1 MLVLIFIYG
10 LLIGS
15 FLNVLIYR
23 IPRDENI
30 AWPGSHCTSC
40 GHDLKWHDNIPLLS
54 YLFLR
59 GKCRYCGQRINL
71 QYPVVELCNGII
83 YLILYLRFYHI
94 EKLDFVFYSLIA
106 SALIAIAAIDLKEQL
121 IPDSLVLSVLVF
133 SILHKTFLH
142 LHAGIAFPFFD
153 SVLGMLIAGGLFL
166 LIVLVSG
173 GGMGGG
179 DVTLIGA
186 LGFVLGVRMILL
198 VVFISFILGALIS
211 VFLLATSLKSRKDPI
226 PFGPF
231 IVLGYFIALFIGEE
245 LIVWYMYIFA

>member
-1 MLVLIFIYG
+1 MTAIIFIYG

-40 GHDLKWHDNIPLLS
+40 GHDLKWYDNIPLFS

-59 GKCRYCGQRINL
+59 GKCRYCGQKISF
-71 QYPVVELCNGII
+71 QYPLVELCNGIM
-83 YLILYLRFYHI
+83 YLLLYLRFYHI

-121 IPDSLVLSVLVF
+121 IPDSLVLSVLGF

-142 LHAGIAFPFFD
+142 LHAGVTFPLLD
-153 SVLGMLIAGGLFL
+153 SVLGMVLACGLDL
-166 LIVLVSG
+166 LIVIVSG
-173 GGMGGG
+173 GGMGGVACP
-179 DVTLIGA
+179 D
-186 LGFVLGVRMILL
+186 
-198 VVFISFILGALIS
+198 
-211 VFLLATSLKSRKDPI
+211 DC
-226 PFGPF
+226 
-231 IVLGYFIALFIGEE
+231 
-245 LIVWYMYIFA
+245 